1 MNLKTGQ
8 LDAGLLFISFQKDLV
23 KQFVSIQQRLAKSD
37 MLNEYILHTG
47 SAVFACF
54 PGVREGGYIGETLLG

>member
-1 MNLKTGQ
+1 MNAKTGQ

-23 KQFVSIQQRLAKSD
+23 KQFVSIQQRLSRSD
-37 MLNEYILHTG
+37 KLNEYTVHTG

-54 PGVREGGYIGETLLG
+54 PGAREGGYIGETLFG